1 MALIFPYQHPPMK
14 QTVIG
19 LSGHIDHGK
28 TALVKAL
35 TGVNTDSLTEE
46 QKRGM
51 TIDIG
56 FAFLNENITLIDVPG
71 HEKFVKNMMAGV
83 SAVDVALLVVAADDG
98 VMPQTREHFEILNL
112 LDIPLG
118 IVAINKID
126 LADKDWLELVE
137 LDIGELLQGS
147 FMEDAPILKVS
158 AETGDGVDQLKTTL
172 LDLCKKVP
180 DKQDRGIFRLHVD
193 RVFSMKGYG
202 TVVTG
207 TVNSG
212 SLKIGDTVELLP
224 GSVKSKV
231 RGLQSHGEEVQQVE
245 TGDRAAINLQGVE
258 IKQIERGSQIAEIG
272 YLQSLNQMGVTLLLL
287 GSAQKPITQNQR
299 IRIHLGTQEVMARV
313 ALADGKSLQPGDD
326 CPALLR
332 LEQPMV
338 AARGDKFI
346 IRSFSPVITIGG
358 GEVMEVL
365 IEEKWK
371 IVKEKLQN
379 LYESPKSDQLIHLV
393 QEEGAK
399 PITPEELQYRI
410 GISKEQINAIV
421 GEKEELFWLTHKQGK
436 WLLTQNQWNELKN
449 SIHNF
454 LKKYH
459 AKNPLNAGA
468 QKEEVRQHLNCENS
482 ILEALLQ
489 SMLDD
494 KSISKKGE
502 LFLNPNFSITLS
514 SEDDSLQNS
523 ILNQLDQE
531 GFTSSTLAQLS
542 LKTGNSKEKLMQ
554 VLNVAEQQGKLL
566 RIDGKLMFTQKNFI
580 ILREKVNQFFSNHPE
595 MSVSE
600 FKELAHTSRKY
611 AVPLLEYFDKK
622 KITYREGNIRKL
634 VR

>member
-1 MALIFPYQHPPMK
+1 MK

-35 TGVNTDSLTEE
+35 TGVNTDSLKEE

-56 FAFLNENITLIDVPG
+56 FAFLDENITLIDVPG

-83 SAVDVALLVVAADDG
+83 SAVDIALLVVAADDG

-158 AETGDGVDQLKTTL
+158 AETGDGVDQLKSTL
-172 LDLCKKVP
+172 LDICKKVP

-212 SLKIGDTVELLP
+212 SLKIRDTVELLP
-224 GSVKSKV
+224 GSVKSRV

-272 YLQSLNQMGVTLLLL
+272 YLQSLNQMGVTLQLL

-313 ALADGKSLQPGDD
+313 ALTDGKTLQPGNE

-379 LYESPKSDQLIHLV
+379 LYDSPKSDQLIHLV
-393 QEEGAK
+393 QEEGAR
-399 PITPEELQYRI
+399 PITPEKLQYRI

-421 GEKEELFWLTHKQGK
+421 EEKEELFWLTHKQGK

-468 QKEEVRQHLNCENS
+468 QKEEIRQHLSCENS

-489 SMLDD
+489 SMSDD
-494 KSISKKGE
+494 KSISQKGE
-502 LFLNPNFSITLS
+502 LFLNPNFSITLN

-580 ILREKVNQFFSNHPE
+580 ILREKVKQFFSNHPE

-622 KITYREGNIRKL
+622 KITYREGNSRKL

>member
-1 MALIFPYQHPPMK
+1 MK

-56 FAFLNENITLIDVPG
+56 FAFLDENITLIDVPG

-258 IKQIERGSQIAEIG
+258 IKQIERGSQIAAIG

-313 ALADGKSLQPGDD
+313 ALTDGKTLQPGDD

-399 PITPEELQYRI
+399 PITPEKLQYRI

-421 GEKEELFWLTHKQGK
+421 EEKEELFWLTHKQGK

-468 QKEEVRQHLNCENS
+468 QKEEIRQHLNCENS

-489 SMLDD
+489 SMLDE
-494 KSISKKGE
+494 KSISQKGE

>member
-1 MALIFPYQHPPMK
+1 MK

-56 FAFLNENITLIDVPG
+56 FAFLDENITLIDVPG

-231 RGLQSHGEEVQQVE
+231 RGLQSHGEEVQQLE

-313 ALADGKSLQPGDD
+313 ALTDGKTLQPGDD

-399 PITPEELQYRI
+399 PITPEKLQYRI

-421 GEKEELFWLTHKQGK
+421 EEKEELFWLTHKQGK

-468 QKEEVRQHLNCENS
+468 QKEEIRQHLNCENS

-494 KSISKKGE
+494 KSISQKGE

>member
-1 MALIFPYQHPPMK
+1 MK

-56 FAFLNENITLIDVPG
+56 FAFLDENITLIDVPG

-287 GSAQKPITQNQR
+287 DSAQKPITQNQR

-313 ALADGKSLQPGDD
+313 ALTDGKTLQPGDD

-399 PITPEELQYRI
+399 PITPEKLQYRI

-421 GEKEELFWLTHKQGK
+421 EEKEELFWLTHKQGK

-468 QKEEVRQHLNCENS
+468 QKEEIRQHLNCENS

-494 KSISKKGE
+494 KSISQKGE

>member
-1 MALIFPYQHPPMK
+1 MK

-56 FAFLNENITLIDVPG
+56 FAFLDENITLIDVPG

-313 ALADGKSLQPGDD
+313 ALADGKTLQPGDD

-399 PITPEELQYRI
+399 PITPEKLQYRI

-421 GEKEELFWLTHKQGK
+421 EEKEELFWLTHKQGK

-468 QKEEVRQHLNCENS
+468 QKEKIRQHLNCENS

-494 KSISKKGE
+494 KSISQKGE

>member
-1 MALIFPYQHPPMK
+1 MK

-56 FAFLNENITLIDVPG
+56 FAFLDENITLIDVPG

-313 ALADGKSLQPGDD
+313 ALTDGKTLQPGDD

-371 IVKEKLQN
+371 IVKEKLKN
-379 LYESPKSDQLIHLV
+379 LYESPKSDQLIYLV

-399 PITPEELQYRI
+399 PITPEKLQYRI

-421 GEKEELFWLTHKQGK
+421 EEKEELFWLTHKQGK

-468 QKEEVRQHLNCENS
+468 QKEEIRQHLSCENS

-494 KSISKKGE
+494 KSISQKGE
-502 LFLNPNFSITLS
+502 LFLNPNFSITLN

>member
-1 MALIFPYQHPPMK
+1 MK

-56 FAFLNENITLIDVPG
+56 FAFLDENITLIDVPG

-158 AETGDGVDQLKTTL
+158 AETGDGVDQLKSTL
-172 LDLCKKVP
+172 LDICKKVP

-212 SLKIGDTVELLP
+212 SLKIRDTVELLP

-313 ALADGKSLQPGDD
+313 ALTDGKTLQPGDD

-379 LYESPKSDQLIHLV
+379 LYDSPKSDQLIHLV

-399 PITPEELQYRI
+399 PITPEKLQYRI

-421 GEKEELFWLTHKQGK
+421 EEKEELFWLTHKQGK

-468 QKEEVRQHLNCENS
+468 QKEEIRQHLSCENS

-494 KSISKKGE
+494 KSISQKGE
-502 LFLNPNFSITLS
+502 LFLNPNFSIILS

-580 ILREKVNQFFSNHPE
+580 ILREKVKQFFSNHPE

>member
-1 MALIFPYQHPPMK
+1 MK

-158 AETGDGVDQLKTTL
+158 AETGDGVTQLKTTL

-313 ALADGKSLQPGDD
+313 ALTDGKTLQPGDD

-399 PITPEELQYRI
+399 PITPEKLQYRI

-421 GEKEELFWLTHKQGK
+421 EEKEELFWLTHKQGK

-459 AKNPLNAGA
+459 TINPLNAGA
-468 QKEEVRQHLNCENS
+468 QKEEIRQHLNCENS

-494 KSISKKGE
+494 KSISQKGE

>member
-1 MALIFPYQHPPMK
+1 MK

-35 TGVNTDSLTEE
+35 TGVNTDNLTEE

-56 FAFLNENITLIDVPG
+56 FAFLDNNITLIDVPG

-118 IVAINKID
+118 VVVINKID
-126 LADKDWLELVE
+126 LADNDWLELVE

-158 AETGDGVDQLKTTL
+158 AETGEGVDQLKTTL
-172 LDLCKKVP
+172 LDLCNKVP
-180 DKQDRGIFRLHVD
+180 EKYDRGIFRLHVD

-224 GSVKSKV
+224 GSVKSRV
-231 RGLQSHGEEVQQVE
+231 RGLQSHGKEVQQVE
-245 TGDRAAINLQGVE
+245 TGDRAAINLQGLE
-258 IKQIERGSQIAEIG
+258 IIQVERGSQIAEIG
-272 YLQSLNQMGVTLLLL
+272 YLQSINQMGVTLQLLD
-287 GSAQKPITQNQR
+287 SAQKPITQNQR

-313 ALADGKSLQPGDD
+313 ALTGGKTLQPGDE

-358 GEVMEVL
+358 GIVMEVL

-379 LYESPKSDQLIHLV
+379 LYDSPKSDHLIHLV
-393 QEEGAK
+393 QGEGSK
-399 PITPEELQYRI
+399 PITPEKLQYRL
-410 GISKEQINAIV
+410 GISKEQIRELV
-421 GEKEELFWLTHKQGK
+421 EETKELFWLTHKQGK
-436 WLLTQNQWNELKN
+436 WLLTQNQWKNLKN
-449 SIHNF
+449 SIQEF
-454 LKKYH
+454 LRQYH
-459 AKNPLNAGA
+459 KIHPMNAGA
-468 QKEEVRQHLNCENS
+468 QKEEVRQNLGCENL

-489 SMLDD
+489 SM
-494 KSISKKGE
+494 
-502 LFLNPNFSITLS
+502 F
-514 SEDDSLQNS
+514 
-523 ILNQLDQE
+523 
-531 GFTSSTLAQLS
+531 
-542 LKTGNSKEKLMQ
+542 
-554 VLNVAEQQGKLL
+554 
-566 RIDGKLMFTQKNFI
+566 
-580 ILREKVNQFFSNHPE
+580 
-595 MSVSE
+595 
-600 FKELAHTSRKY
+600 
-611 AVPLLEYFDKK
+611 PLL
-622 KITYREGNIRKL
+622 
-634 VR
+634 

>member
-1 MALIFPYQHPPMK
+1 MK

-56 FAFLNENITLIDVPG
+56 FAFLDENITLIDVPG

-313 ALADGKSLQPGDD
+313 ALTDGKTLQPGDD

-399 PITPEELQYRI
+399 PITPEKLQYRI

-421 GEKEELFWLTHKQGK
+421 EEKEELFWLTHKQGK

-468 QKEEVRQHLNCENS
+468 QKEEIRQHLNCENS

-494 KSISKKGE
+494 KSISQKGE

>member
-1 MALIFPYQHPPMK
+1 MK

-56 FAFLNENITLIDVPG
+56 FAFLDENITLIDVPG

-158 AETGDGVDQLKTTL
+158 AETGDGVTQLKTTL

-313 ALADGKSLQPGDD
+313 ALTDGKTLQPGNE

-399 PITPEELQYRI
+399 PITPEKLQYRI

-421 GEKEELFWLTHKQGK
+421 EEKEELFWLTHKQGK

-468 QKEEVRQHLNCENS
+468 QKEEIRQHLNCENS

-494 KSISKKGE
+494 KSISQKGE
-502 LFLNPNFSITLS
+502 LFLNPNFSITLN

-580 ILREKVNQFFSNHPE
+580 ILREKVKQFFSNHPE

>member
-1 MALIFPYQHPPMK
+1 MK

-56 FAFLNENITLIDVPG
+56 FAFLDENITLIDVPG

-147 FMEDAPILKVS
+147 FMEDAPILRVS
-158 AETGDGVDQLKTTL
+158 AETGDGVTQLKTTL

-313 ALADGKSLQPGDD
+313 ALTDGKTLHPGNEG
-326 CPALLR
+326 PALLR

-338 AARGDKFI
+338 ATMGDKFI

-399 PITPEELQYRI
+399 PITPEKLQYRI

-421 GEKEELFWLTHKQGK
+421 EEKEELFWLTHKQGK

-468 QKEEVRQHLNCENS
+468 QKEEIRQHLSCENS

-494 KSISKKGE
+494 KSISQKGE

>member
-1 MALIFPYQHPPMK
+1 MK

-56 FAFLNENITLIDVPG
+56 FAFLDENITLIDVPG
-71 HEKFVKNMMAGV
+71 HEKFVKNMMVGV

-313 ALADGKSLQPGDD
+313 ALTDGKTLQPGDD

-379 LYESPKSDQLIHLV
+379 LYESPKSDQLIHLI

-399 PITPEELQYRI
+399 PITPEKLQYRI

-421 GEKEELFWLTHKQGK
+421 EEKEELFWLTHKQGK

-468 QKEEVRQHLNCENS
+468 QKEEIRQHLNCENS

-494 KSISKKGE
+494 KSISQKGE

>member
-1 MALIFPYQHPPMK
+1 MK

-56 FAFLNENITLIDVPG
+56 FAFLDENITLIDVPG

-158 AETGDGVDQLKTTL
+158 AETGDGVAQLKTTL

-313 ALADGKSLQPGDD
+313 ALTDGKTLQPGDD

-379 LYESPKSDQLIHLV
+379 LYDSPKSDQLIHLV

-399 PITPEELQYRI
+399 PITPEKLQYRI

-421 GEKEELFWLTHKQGK
+421 EEKEQLFWLTHKQGK

-468 QKEEVRQHLNCENS
+468 QKEEIRQHLSCENS

-494 KSISKKGE
+494 KSISQKGE

>member
-1 MALIFPYQHPPMK
+1 MK

-231 RGLQSHGEEVQQVE
+231 RGLQSHGEEVQQVG

-313 ALADGKSLQPGDD
+313 ALTDGKTLQPGDD

-399 PITPEELQYRI
+399 PITPEKLQYRI

-421 GEKEELFWLTHKQGK
+421 EEKEQLFWLTHKQGK

-468 QKEEVRQHLNCENS
+468 QKEEIRQHLSCENS

-494 KSISKKGE
+494 KSISQKGE

>member
-1 MALIFPYQHPPMK
+1 MK

-56 FAFLNENITLIDVPG
+56 FAFLDENITLIDVPG

-212 SLKIGDTVELLP
+212 SLKIGDMVELLP

-313 ALADGKSLQPGDD
+313 ALTDGKTLQPGDD

-399 PITPEELQYRI
+399 PITPEKLQYRI

-421 GEKEELFWLTHKQGK
+421 EEKEELFWLTHKQGK

-468 QKEEVRQHLNCENS
+468 QKEEIRQHLSCENS

-494 KSISKKGE
+494 KSISQKGE

>member
-1 MALIFPYQHPPMK
+1 MK

-56 FAFLNENITLIDVPG
+56 FAFLDENITLIDVPG

-245 TGDRAAINLQGVE
+245 SGDRAAINLQGVE

-313 ALADGKSLQPGDD
+313 ALTDGKTLQPGDD

-379 LYESPKSDQLIHLV
+379 LYDSPKSDQLIHLV

-399 PITPEELQYRI
+399 PITPEKLQYRI

-421 GEKEELFWLTHKQGK
+421 EEKEELFWLTHKQGK

-468 QKEEVRQHLNCENS
+468 QKEEIRQHLSCENS

-494 KSISKKGE
+494 KSISQKGE

>member
-1 MALIFPYQHPPMK
+1 MK

-287 GSAQKPITQNQR
+287 DSAQKPITQNQR

-313 ALADGKSLQPGDD
+313 ALADGKTLQPGDD

-371 IVKEKLQN
+371 IMKEKLQN

-399 PITPEELQYRI
+399 PITPEKLQYRI
-410 GISKEQINAIV
+410 GISK
-421 GEKEELFWLTHKQGK
+421 
-436 WLLTQNQWNELKN
+436 
-449 SIHNF
+449 
-454 LKKYH
+454 
-459 AKNPLNAGA
+459 
-468 QKEEVRQHLNCENS
+468 
-482 ILEALLQ
+482 
-489 SMLDD
+489 
-494 KSISKKGE
+494 
-502 LFLNPNFSITLS
+502 
-514 SEDDSLQNS
+514 
-523 ILNQLDQE
+523 
-531 GFTSSTLAQLS
+531 
-542 LKTGNSKEKLMQ
+542 
-554 VLNVAEQQGKLL
+554 
-566 RIDGKLMFTQKNFI
+566 
-580 ILREKVNQFFSNHPE
+580 
-595 MSVSE
+595 
-600 FKELAHTSRKY
+600 
-611 AVPLLEYFDKK
+611 
-622 KITYREGNIRKL
+622 
-634 VR
+634 

>member
-1 MALIFPYQHPPMK
+1 MK

-313 ALADGKSLQPGDD
+313 ALTDGKTLQPGDD

-399 PITPEELQYRI
+399 PITPEKLQYRI

-421 GEKEELFWLTHKQGK
+421 EEKEELFWLTHKQGK

-468 QKEEVRQHLNCENS
+468 QKEEIRQHLNCENS

-494 KSISKKGE
+494 KSISQKGE
-502 LFLNPNFSITLS
+502 LFLNPNFSIILS

>member
-1 MALIFPYQHPPMK
+1 MK

-56 FAFLNENITLIDVPG
+56 FAFLDENITLIDVPG

-313 ALADGKSLQPGDD
+313 ALADGKTLQPGDD

-332 LEQPMV
+332 LEKPMV

-399 PITPEELQYRI
+399 PITPEKLQYRI

-421 GEKEELFWLTHKQGK
+421 EEKEELFWLTHKQGK

-468 QKEEVRQHLNCENS
+468 QKEEIRQHLNCENS

-494 KSISKKGE
+494 KSISQKGE

-595 MSVSE
+595 MSVLE

>member
-1 MALIFPYQHPPMK
+1 MK

-56 FAFLNENITLIDVPG
+56 FAFLDENITLIDVPG

-258 IKQIERGSQIAEIG
+258 IKQIERGSQIAAIG

-287 GSAQKPITQNQR
+287 DSAQKPITQNQR

-313 ALADGKSLQPGDD
+313 ALTDGKTLQPGDD

-399 PITPEELQYRI
+399 PITPEKLQYRI

-468 QKEEVRQHLNCENS
+468 QKEEIRQHLNCENS

-489 SMLDD
+489 SMLDE
-494 KSISKKGE
+494 KSISQKGE

-595 MSVSE
+595 MSVLE

>member
-1 MALIFPYQHPPMK
+1 MK

-56 FAFLNENITLIDVPG
+56 FAFLDENITLIDVPG

-158 AETGDGVDQLKTTL
+158 AETGDGVDQLKSTL
-172 LDLCKKVP
+172 LDICKKVP

-212 SLKIGDTVELLP
+212 SLKIRDTVELLP
-224 GSVKSKV
+224 GSVKSRV
-231 RGLQSHGEEVQQVE
+231 RGLQSHGEEVQQVK

-272 YLQSLNQMGVTLLLL
+272 YLQSLNQMGVTLQLL
-287 GSAQKPITQNQR
+287 GLAQKPITQNQR

-313 ALADGKSLQPGDD
+313 ALTDGKTLQPGNE

-379 LYESPKSDQLIHLV
+379 LYDSPKSDQLIHLV
-393 QEEGAK
+393 QEEGAR
-399 PITPEELQYRI
+399 PITPEKLQYRI
-410 GISKEQINAIV
+410 GISKEQIDAIV
-421 GEKEELFWLTHKQGK
+421 EEKKELFWLTHKQGK

-468 QKEEVRQHLNCENS
+468 QKEEIRQHLSCENS

-489 SMLDD
+489 SMSDD
-494 KSISKKGE
+494 KSISQKGE
-502 LFLNPNFSITLS
+502 LFLNPNFSIILN

-580 ILREKVNQFFSNHPE
+580 ILREKVKQFFSNHPE

-622 KITYREGNIRKL
+622 KITYREGNSRKL
-634 VR
+634 VS

>member
-1 MALIFPYQHPPMK
+1 MK

-56 FAFLNENITLIDVPG
+56 FAFLDENITLIDVPG

-313 ALADGKSLQPGDD
+313 ALTDGKTLQPGDD

-399 PITPEELQYRI
+399 PITPEKLQYRI

-421 GEKEELFWLTHKQGK
+421 EEKEELFWLTHKQGK

-468 QKEEVRQHLNCENS
+468 QKEEIRQHLSCENS

-489 SMLDD
+489 SMSDD
-494 KSISKKGE
+494 KSISQKGE

>member
-1 MALIFPYQHPPMK
+1 MK

-56 FAFLNENITLIDVPG
+56 FAFLDENITLIDVPG

-158 AETGDGVDQLKTTL
+158 AETGDGVTQLKTTL

-313 ALADGKSLQPGDD
+313 ALTNGKTLQPGDD

-379 LYESPKSDQLIHLV
+379 LYESPKSDQLIHLI

-399 PITPEELQYRI
+399 PITPEKLQYRI
-410 GISKEQINAIV
+410 GISKEKINAIV
-421 GEKEELFWLTHKQGK
+421 EEKEELFWLTHKQGK

-468 QKEEVRQHLNCENS
+468 QKEEIRQHLSCENS
-482 ILEALLQ
+482 ILEALMQ

-494 KSISKKGE
+494 KSISQKGE

>member
-1 MALIFPYQHPPMK
+1 MK

-56 FAFLNENITLIDVPG
+56 FAFLDENITLIDVPG

-245 TGDRAAINLQGVE
+245 SGDRAAINLQGVE

-313 ALADGKSLQPGDD
+313 ALTDGKTLQPGDD

-379 LYESPKSDQLIHLV
+379 LYDSPKSDQLIHLV

-399 PITPEELQYRI
+399 PITPEKLQYRI

-421 GEKEELFWLTHKQGK
+421 EEKEELFWLTHKQGK

-468 QKEEVRQHLNCENS
+468 QKEEIRQHLNCENS

-494 KSISKKGE
+494 KSISQKGE

>member
-1 MALIFPYQHPPMK
+1 MK

-56 FAFLNENITLIDVPG
+56 FAFLDENITLIDVPG

-224 GSVKSKV
+224 GLVTSKV

-313 ALADGKSLQPGDD
+313 ALTDGKTLQPGDD
-326 CPALLR
+326 WPALLR

-399 PITPEELQYRI
+399 PITPEKLQYRI

-421 GEKEELFWLTHKQGK
+421 EEKEQLFWLTHKQGK

-468 QKEEVRQHLNCENS
+468 QKEEIRQHLSCENS

-494 KSISKKGE
+494 KSISQKGE

-580 ILREKVNQFFSNHPE
+580 ILREKVNQFFSKHPE

>member
-1 MALIFPYQHPPMK
+1 MK

-56 FAFLNENITLIDVPG
+56 FAFLDENITLIDVPG

-313 ALADGKSLQPGDD
+313 ALIDGKTLQPGDD

-399 PITPEELQYRI
+399 PITPEKLQYRI

-421 GEKEELFWLTHKQGK
+421 EEKEELFWLTHKQGK
-436 WLLTQNQWNELKN
+436 WLLTENQWNELKN

-468 QKEEVRQHLNCENS
+468 QKEEIRQHLNCENS

-489 SMLDD
+489 SMLDE
-494 KSISKKGE
+494 KSISQKGE

-580 ILREKVNQFFSNHPE
+580 ILCEKVKQYFSNHPE

>member
-1 MALIFPYQHPPMK
+1 MK

-56 FAFLNENITLIDVPG
+56 FAFLDENITLIDVPG

-313 ALADGKSLQPGDD
+313 ALTDGKSLQPGDD

-399 PITPEELQYRI
+399 PITPEKLQYRI

-421 GEKEELFWLTHKQGK
+421 EEKEELFWLTHKQGK

-468 QKEEVRQHLNCENS
+468 QKEEIRQHLNCENS

-494 KSISKKGE
+494 KSISQKGE

-554 VLNVAEQQGKLL
+554 ILNVAEQQGKLL

>member
-1 MALIFPYQHPPMK
+1 MK

-56 FAFLNENITLIDVPG
+56 FAFLDENITLIDVPG

-147 FMEDAPILKVS
+147 FMEDAPIIKIS

-313 ALADGKSLQPGDD
+313 ALADGKTLQPGDD

-399 PITPEELQYRI
+399 PITPEKLQYRI

-421 GEKEELFWLTHKQGK
+421 EEKEELFWLTHKQGK

-468 QKEEVRQHLNCENS
+468 QKEEIRQHLNCENS

-489 SMLDD
+489 SMLND
-494 KSISKKGE
+494 KSISQKGE

-595 MSVSE
+595 MSVLE

>member
-1 MALIFPYQHPPMK
+1 MK

-56 FAFLNENITLIDVPG
+56 FAFLDENITLIDVPG

-245 TGDRAAINLQGVE
+245 TGDRAAINLQRVE

-313 ALADGKSLQPGDD
+313 ALTDGKTLHPGDD

-399 PITPEELQYRI
+399 PITPEKLQYRI

-421 GEKEELFWLTHKQGK
+421 EEKEELFWLTHKQGK

-468 QKEEVRQHLNCENS
+468 QKEEIRQHLNCENS

-494 KSISKKGE
+494 KSISQKGE

-622 KITYREGNIRKL
+622 KITYREGNSRKL

>member
-1 MALIFPYQHPPMK
+1 MK

-56 FAFLNENITLIDVPG
+56 FAFLDENITLIDVPG

-137 LDIGELLQGS
+137 LDICELLQGS

-158 AETGDGVDQLKTTL
+158 AETGDGVTQLKTTL

-313 ALADGKSLQPGDD
+313 ALTDGKTLQPGDD

-399 PITPEELQYRI
+399 PITPEKLQYRI

-421 GEKEELFWLTHKQGK
+421 EEKEELFWLTHKQGK

-468 QKEEVRQHLNCENS
+468 QKEEIRQHLNCENS

-494 KSISKKGE
+494 KSISQKGE

-595 MSVSE
+595 MSVLE

>member
-1 MALIFPYQHPPMK
+1 MK

-56 FAFLNENITLIDVPG
+56 FAFLDENITLIDVPG

-212 SLKIGDTVELLP
+212 SLKIGDKVELLP

-313 ALADGKSLQPGDD
+313 ALTDGKTLQPGDD

-379 LYESPKSDQLIHLV
+379 LYDSPKSVQLIHLV
-393 QEEGAK
+393 QDEGAK
-399 PITPEELQYRI
+399 PITPEKLQYRI

-421 GEKEELFWLTHKQGK
+421 EEKEDLFWLTHKQGK

-468 QKEEVRQHLNCENS
+468 QKEEIRQHLSCENS

-489 SMLDD
+489 SMSDD
-494 KSISKKGE
+494 KSISQKGE
-502 LFLNPNFSITLS
+502 LFLNPNFSITLN

-580 ILREKVNQFFSNHPE
+580 ILREKVNQFFLNHPE